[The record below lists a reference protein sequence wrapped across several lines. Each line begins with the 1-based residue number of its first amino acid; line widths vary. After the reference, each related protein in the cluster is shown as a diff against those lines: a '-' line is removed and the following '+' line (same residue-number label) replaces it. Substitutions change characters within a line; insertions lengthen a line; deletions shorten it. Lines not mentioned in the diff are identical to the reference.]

1 MLSHIVLF
9 PFQIHD
15 GPNAAS
21 KQIGTYCHSDQIIN
35 LESSSNSIFIRMVT
49 DVSNQE
55 RGFEMKFSASK
66 KKQLLN
72 LYMDKINLL
81 KIIVHFRLQACNS

>member
-1 MLSHIVLF
+1 MYFSKKLNTTTHRFLF

-35 LESSSNSIFIRMVT
+35 LESSTNSIFIRMVT

-66 KKQLLN
+66 RKQ
-72 LYMDKINLL
+72 YFFL
-81 KIIVHFRLQACNS
+81 KPIY